1 MRITRPAL
9 AQSVDTILYVIQQI
23 MSVFSQFF
31 AFIDQIIKFISSHF
45 GG

>member
-1 MRITRPAL
+1 MRMTRPAL
-9 AQSVDTILYVIQQI
+9 AESVDAILYVIQQI

-31 AFIDQIIKFISSHF
+31 TFIDQIIKFITSHF